1 MFTAVDLDQ
10 LNQRGD
16 DELDSLVT
24 DMADSFGGAQS
35 AALLFRRLLATERLP
50 LAKLETLRDERL
62 LTPPVIEFLAS
73 RQALPDLSWLN
84 RAQIHA
90 GGEFFRRRGIA
101 AFMGLAFASLPS
113 CYCWNVEAVILN
125 TTGRLSQRCCI
136 PRRIPETAQFVLDI
150 GTADAFVPEGI
161 GIQAARKIRL
171 LHAVMRYLLQRDP
184 GAARSQHGHYP
195 PGDIPPW
202 DPKNQGAPISQEFLA
217 ATLLTFHYVTLH
229 SMERLGLILTV
240 DEQQDYIHRWSAA
253 GWFLGIEPQI
263 LERLRTMGDC
273 AQLYQLVMT
282 RRREPTVQ
290 AHALSATLL
299 RYVRINIIESVSG
312 GILNP
317 LTLVPRILTR
327 YLSGKETC
335 AALSMRLRVL
345 DCVLYFPIVLGTRLV
360 GWLDNFPLF
369 QTLTRQIIRYA
380 ATHIWRLVH
389 PQALADVPPMAAG
402 NTDGRRREIV
412 RVHPDLAAAWGL
424 IP

>member
-1 MFTAVDLDQ
+1 M
-10 LNQRGD
+10 
-16 DELDSLVT
+16 
-24 DMADSFGGAQS
+24 
-35 AALLFRRLLATERLP
+35 
-50 LAKLETLRDERL
+50 
-62 LTPPVIEFLAS
+62 
-73 RQALPDLSWLN
+73 
-84 RAQIHA
+84 A
-90 GGEFFRRRGIA
+90 GGGHSGEGNSDWLRIERRGA
-101 AFMGLAFASLPS
+101 AVIVTLDRPEALNALTIGMRGQLAAHLTRLGPDPMI
-113 CYCWNVEAVILN
+113 YAVILRSAVAR
-125 TTGRLSQRCCI
+125 TFSVGGDVREMTGLAARDL
-136 PRRIPETAQFVLDI
+136 P
-150 GTADAFVPEGI
+150 
-161 GIQAARKIRL
+161 AARKGLADELTLCWIAECLSKPTISLIDGRVMGTGVGITLYNTHRVAGENYRFAMPETQIGYFPDCGVAHAFARL
-171 LHAVMRYLLQRDP
+171 PHGLGFYLGLTGREIGRADALALGLVTHCIPAGRFAEIEAHLAEADPVDPVLDTRHVDP
-184 GAARSQHGHYP
+184 GPSPLMA
-195 PGDIPPW
+195 
-202 DPKNQGAPISQEFLA
+202 EA
-217 ATLLTFHYVTLH
+217 ATIARFFQADNLT
-229 SMERLGLILTV
+229 
-240 DEQQDYIHRWSAA
+240 
-253 GWFLGIEPQI
+253 QI

-312 GILNP
+312 GIFNP

-345 DCVLYFPIVLGTRLV
+345 DRVLYFPIVLGTRLV